1 MVWSHCGIAGTYL
14 RLYDLPSMKRCLAA
28 LPGQAELPI
37 ALGMSVY
44 ESFESQAMA
53 SNGELPMPEP
63 GEQRQGGHM
72 IYAFGYD
79 DKHRNLDGSRGA
91 FHIRN
96 SWGRDW
102 GQSGNF
108 WMPYAYIVN
117 PSYVSDLWVT
127 HFGNW
132 GPTQ

>member
-1 MVWSHCGIAGTYL
+1 MAYKYGMIPSVPDSRDRIFQNPSHVPLPASFDLSHWMKPVKNQGNLGSCTGNAYAGIA
-14 RLYDLPSMKRCLAA
+14 
-28 LPGQAELPI
+28 ELQFKK
-37 ALGMSVY
+37 Y
-44 ESFESQAMA
+44 
-53 SNGELPMPEP
+53 
-63 GEQRQGGHM
+63 
-72 IYAFGYD
+72 
-79 DKHRNLDGSRGA
+79 RNLDGSRGA